1 MSQHPYAGFMT
12 ELIKPGRY
20 VGREPGAVITPWD
33 EARVRICLA
42 FPDVYEIGMSYLGF
56 QILYH
61 DLAGRADIACERAF
75 APWADLE
82 AQLRARA
89 LPLVS
94 LESYRPLADFDVV
107 GFTLQYELTYTN
119 LLAMLE
125 LGRVPLRVDARADDA
140 PLVIAGGPLAMNP
153 EPLSSFVDLFLMG
166 DGEELLPAFLDQ
178 VARLRDAGLPRAER
192 IRLLEAWSP
201 AVSAPWRHG
210 RVETL
215 RESPTRRP
223 ARLIDLSGSPQPVR
237 FPVPWVQSTF
247 DRITVEI
254 ARGCI
259 QGCRF
264 CQAGYLY
271 RPLREKPVGDV
282 VEAVTHHVDVSGQRQ
297 VSLSSLSSADHS
309 DIAGLVAPLA
319 ERGRQRGFGLAFS
332 SLRAYGLPEAVLDQI
347 AELGVSGITLA
358 PEAGSQRLRDRINK
372 NVDEAQ
378 ILSAVRAI
386 FSRGW
391 KRVKLYFMIGLP
403 GETDEDVLGIA
414 ALSRSVYYAAREALG
429 RRPEV
434 IVSVSNYVPKPHTP
448 FQWEGMASE
457 DELRRRQGL
466 LRHAVARTRLRLKLH
481 SVPMARVEGLV
492 SLGDARVGELIARAY
507 ELGARF
513 DGWNEHFSEARWR
526 EAEASI
532 EVEGALDA
540 LLAPREPADPLPW
553 DYVNPGV
560 ERRFLEDE
568 LARSRAG
575 EPSPPC
581 DIRYVG
587 GRATRGPC
595 AACGVAC
602 RPSSG
607 VSPEE
612 STAPGLP
619 SLVVAATGEDGRSG
633 DPSSRVP
640 EERRLGDAPRTT
652 EGVTS
657 EQPFETPSE
666 ARLLREAVGQG
677 ERVEVRQLSPDALD
691 GCAYH
696 VRYARLDPTH
706 LLGQNDAVRHLVRAI
721 WRTGYKV
728 ELTRG
733 FKPHP
738 RISQSPALPLGYE
751 SLSEWLGLR
760 FESSARPASAAALQA
775 RLDEVSVAGM
785 PFLEV
790 RDVARGDYRV
800 RADQVGALRFRVRF
814 SDAACAAEARARVEA
829 LAGIEVD
836 HGLPLEDAL
845 LGPHDVATVV
855 LRMAADAGLPF
866 RPERLF
872 EGVEHVVLLERA

>member
-1 MSQHPYAGFMT
+1 VSQHPYAGFMT
-12 ELIKPGRY
+12 DLVKPGRY
-20 VGREPGAVITPWD
+20 VGREPGAVLTPWD
-33 EARVRICLA
+33 EARVRVCLA

-61 DLAGRADIACERAF
+61 GLASRADIACERVF

-82 AQLRARA
+82 AQLRERA

-94 LESYRPLADFDVV
+94 LESYRPLADFDVI

-125 LGRVPLRVDARADDA
+125 LGRIPTRVDAREAED
-140 PLVIAGGPLAMNP
+140 PLVIAGGPLALNP
-153 EPLSSFVDLFLMG
+153 EPLSPFVDLFLMG
-166 DGEELLPAFLDQ
+166 DGEELLPAFLDE
-178 VARLRDAGLPRAER
+178 VAKLRDAGLPRAER

-201 AVSAPWRHG
+201 AVSAPWRHA
-210 RVETL
+210 RAMAR

-237 FPVPWVQSTF
+237 FPVPWIQSTF

-264 CQAGYLY
+264 CQAGYVY
-271 RPLREKPVGDV
+271 RPLREKTIDDV
-282 VEAVTHHVDVSGQRQ
+282 VAAVTHHVDESGQRQ

-319 ERGRQRGFGLAFS
+319 ERGRDRGFGLAFS

-347 AELGVSGITLA
+347 AGLGVSGITLA

-378 ILSAVRAI
+378 ILAAVRAI

-403 GETDEDVLGIA
+403 GETDEDVLGIV
-414 ALSRSVYYAAREALG
+414 ALSRAVYYAAREALG

-448 FQWEGMASE
+448 FQWVGMASE

-466 LRHAVARTRLRLKLH
+466 LRQAAARTRLRLKLH

-526 EAEASI
+526 EAEASL
-532 EVEGALDA
+532 GGGGPLDA
-540 LLAPREPADPLPW
+540 LLAPRVPADPLPW
-553 DYVNPGV
+553 DYVDSGV
-560 ERRFLEDE
+560 RRRYLEEE
-568 LARSRAG
+568 LERSRAG
-575 EPSPPC
+575 HPSPPC
-581 DIRYVG
+581 DIRYIG
-587 GRATRGPC
+587 GRATPGPC
-595 AACGVAC
+595 SACGVAC
-602 RPSSG
+602 RPSAAS
-607 VSPEE
+607 SAEE
-612 STAPGLP
+612 STAPGIP
-619 SLVVAATGEDGRSG
+619 SLREVVGG
-633 DPSSRVP
+633 DDRGSQADEPC
-640 EERRLGDAPRTT
+640 EA
-652 EGVTS
+652 
-657 EQPFETPSE
+657 PSE
-666 ARLLREAVGQG
+666 AGLLK
-677 ERVEVRQLSPDALD
+677 DAEGTD
-691 GCAYH
+691 SCAYH

-706 LLGQNDAVRHLVRAI
+706 LLGQNDAVRHLVRAV

-733 FKPHP
+733 FRPHP

-760 FESSARPASAAALQA
+760 FELGAHPADAAALEA
-775 RLDEVSVAGM
+775 RLAEVSVAGM

-790 RDVARGDYRV
+790 RAVARGDYRV
-800 RADQVGALRFRVRF
+800 RADRVGALRFRVRF
-814 SDAACAAEARARVEA
+814 SDVTSAAEARARVEG
-829 LAGIEVD
+829 LAGIELD
-836 HGLPLEDAL
+836 HDQAHEESL
-845 LGPHDVATVV
+845 LGPPGDSTVG

-872 EGVEHVVLLERA
+872 EGVEHVVLLERT